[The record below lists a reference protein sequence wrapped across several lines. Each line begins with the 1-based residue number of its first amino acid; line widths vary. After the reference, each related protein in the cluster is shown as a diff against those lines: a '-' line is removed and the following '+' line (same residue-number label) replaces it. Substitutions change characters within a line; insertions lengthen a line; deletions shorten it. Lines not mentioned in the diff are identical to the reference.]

1 MKFEDLSPELQEKAM
16 ACETAEDVF
25 ELAKA
30 EGIELS
36 EEDLELVSG
45 GIKGW
50 EKPLKRMDGTDAGD
64 QAIFV

>member
-25 ELAKA
+25 ELAKT

-50 EKPLKRMDGTDAGD
+50 EKPLKRMDSTDAGD

>member
-45 GIKGW
+45 GFKGW
-50 EKPLKRMDGTDAGD
+50 KEPLKRRESTDAGD

>member
-25 ELAKA
+25 ELAKT

-36 EEDLELVSG
+36 EEDLKLVSG

-50 EKPLKRMDGTDAGD
+50 ENPLKRRDSTDARGL
-64 QAIFV
+64 